1 MRASRRWFA
10 QVRLRYLLFRFAPEF
25 RRARGKSWVLESLV
39 SIFGEIPSDSTTWVR
54 FLLSIAENFLPQEDS
69 SARSLFSIVV
79 IWGFG
84 VTNYH
89 LRCLI
94 RDIVNWVYLFVKMN
108 LESDNFTRCGRH
120 PTQFFTGF
128 CSSCLVE
135 RLSNV
140 GAAEESLEAPCSTQS
155 EIVEV
160 LDVIPDVKK
169 NSGEIRVR
177 RTLQY
182 LFQLDDGFGVD
193 SNKDVAAD
201 DLVLSASSAIE
212 CEISSCGENSFK
224 GDNSKLSSCKGTKV
238 METNADTAEETKISA
253 HIAKEINSI
262 EGKKLKDQDT
272 TFWLSSMLVK
282 KRSIWRTR
290 SILKKDKVQD
300 DKLSNASDDKQL
312 ESPPK
317 SRYSCD
323 WRACHD
329 SNRSSWDPPRHSW
342 DGSMVSRA
350 LACSF
355 ACLEERE
362 NDLRTKG
369 NCPGEKMSENPVQAT
384 DDIDRGKVTNVPMSG
399 EKPLSSDGSL
409 ETLFVERLYEE
420 SQPGKSVARIR
431 GKKSRGWSKVWDWS
445 ITSSFKDLVKK
456 HDHGLQR
463 SASETWQGR
472 KNNSVES
479 MEIDGALQFNG
490 NRHGSIEG
498 NHYLHRSI
506 NVANG
511 DLRNLKPEWQ
521 MRSQFKFGRSRSV
534 HYSSPGNLDNGL
546 LRFYLTPLRSSRRCT
561 SRGRTKSSHYIGKVR
576 FHFALVRS
584 SHHPL
589 HPESLNHT

>member
-1 MRASRRWFA
+1 
-10 QVRLRYLLFRFAPEF
+10 
-25 RRARGKSWVLESLV
+25 
-39 SIFGEIPSDSTTWVR
+39 
-54 FLLSIAENFLPQEDS
+54 
-69 SARSLFSIVV
+69 
-79 IWGFG
+79 
-84 VTNYH
+84 
-89 LRCLI
+89 
-94 RDIVNWVYLFVKMN
+94 MN

-160 LDVIPDVKK
+160 LDVIPDVKRK
-169 NSGEIRVR
+169 SGEIRVR

-182 LFQLDDGFGVD
+182 LFQLDDGFSVD

-201 DLVLSASSAIE
+201 EHVPSASSAIE
-212 CEISSCGENSFK
+212 CEISSCGENRFK

-238 METNADTAEETKISA
+238 METNANTAEEIKISA
-253 HIAKEINSI
+253 HIAKEINNI
-262 EGKKLKDQDT
+262 EDKKLKDQDT
-272 TFWLSSMLVK
+272 TFWLSSMLAK
-282 KRSIWRTR
+282 KRFIWRTR
-290 SILKKDKVQD
+290 SISKKDKLQD
-300 DKLSNASDDKQL
+300 DKLSNASDDIQL

-329 SNRSSWDPPRHSW
+329 LNKSSWDPPRHSW

-399 EKPLSSDGSL
+399 EKPISSDGSL

-445 ITSSFKDLVKK
+445 ITSSFKDFVKK
-456 HDHGLQR
+456 HDHSLQR

-506 NVANG
+506 NFANG

-561 SRGRTKSSHYIGKVR
+561 SRGRTKSSHHIGKGV
-576 FHFALVRS
+576 FGLY
-584 SHHPL
+584 
-589 HPESLNHT
+589 